1 MYLSQCVLN
10 TIRPINPYQLHKK
23 IWRLFP
29 EQDGE
34 QRSFLFRVENLG
46 QTGVQKILLQSKLE
60 PQSVSGDFLLLQSK
74 EINLDG
80 LYKQSKLRFML
91 RANPTKRIKDKN
103 EKPTNQGKVRVAII
117 NELEIVAWLRRQLQ
131 DCAEIKDNELSILRQ
146 DLLSFSKNKDKQ
158 QHFGKIQTVTYTG
171 LMSITDN
178 EALMN
183 KMLSGIGPAKVFGC
197 GLLSIARA

>member
-10 TIRPINPYQLHKK
+10 TIRPVNPYQLHKK